1 MIPIK
6 AAIER
11 RDRALRVNGVTA
23 RARGWCSRAVC
34 AMVWGVSAN
43 SGSSPGGDAA
53 ASERG
58 LQHILLDDSLPH
70 QRRTLLRLSGADVAR
85 FLQGLLS
92 ADIEAIAVSQARPAT
107 VLTVKG
113 KIVSE
118 LIVLRD
124 AGGKLG
130 LVVPSEIE
138 EAVAQKLERHVIMD
152 DVELALDRAPGLALV
167 WGEGLTRAQAP
178 SECGVMFET
187 THPAPGLL
195 VVGAAEQ
202 LARLS
207 AWAPAATAEDFT
219 RHRVA
224 TASPAWG
231 HELRPDRFPPEVG
244 FVHAVSYDK
253 GCYMGQEPLSRIHAR
268 GQVNRVMARVRAEAT
283 PDATEAIE
291 LSAESRAKA
300 GLWTTWVK
308 AADGGCEGLAIV
320 HRSVA
325 RPGAQLVAAAPGGS
339 LALTVRSGP
348 LGDDIG
354 MGGRHGKSATV
365 KLGRR

>member
-11 RDRALRVNGVTA
+11 RAIGAGVDEG
-23 RARGWCSRAVC
+23 ARGWCSRAVW
-34 AMVWGVSAN
+34 AMVWLVSAN
-43 SGSSPGGDAA
+43 SSGSLGGDAA

-92 ADIEAIAVSQARPAT
+92 ADIEAIAASQARPAT

-124 AGGKLG
+124 EDGKLG
-130 LVVPSEIE
+130 LAVPSEIE
-138 EAVAQKLERHVIMD
+138 EAVAQKLDRHVIMD
-152 DVELALDRAPGLALV
+152 DVELALDPAPGLAFV

-178 SECGVMFET
+178 SECGAVFET

-195 VVGAAEQ
+195 VVGTAEQ
-202 LARLS
+202 LATLS
-207 AWAPAATAEDFT
+207 AWAPAAGPEDFT
-219 RHRVA
+219 RYRVA
-224 TASPAWG
+224 SASPAWG

-268 GQVNRVMARVRAEAT
+268 GQVNRVMVRVSAEVT
-283 PDATEAIE
+283 PEASAEPIE
-291 LSAESRAKA
+291 LSAESRPKA
-300 GLWTTWVK
+300 GLWTTWV
-308 AADGGCEGLAIV
+308 ATPGGGCEGLAIV

-325 RPGAQLVAAAPGGS
+325 KPGAQLGAGE
-339 LALTVRSGP
+339 LTLTVRSGP
-348 LGDDIG
+348 LGDDLG